1 MTPTEHRRVV
11 AGVGPTGYRAPM
23 LRWAAAEALARDAEL
38 RLVTAVPRGVPPEAT
53 SLADAT
59 ARLADEYPGLALTTA
74 AACGA
79 PADVLRHASAE
90 ADLLVVGA
98 DDGTPF
104 AEAISGS
111 VPGALLTTAP
121 CPFAVVPHT
130 GSHAGAGAPVVAA
143 VDDAGVSQAAL
154 AYAFAT
160 ADRSGRP
167 LVLLHSRPPD
177 AADRSLALTGF
188 RGLYPDV
195 RFTETVAPGDLRT
208 TLADWSRTAALLILG
223 SRRPTAPAFGSAQ
236 RTLLR
241 HSACP
246 VVITRPPACAGR
258 PG

>member
-1 MTPTEHRRVV
+1 VTHAEHRRVV
-11 AGVGPTGYRAPM
+11 AGVGPAGYRVPM
-23 LRWAAAEALARDAEL
+23 LRWAAAEALAREAEL
-38 RLVTAVPRGVPPEAT
+38 RLVTAVPRRAAPEAT
-53 SLADAT
+53 SLAEAA
-59 ARLADEYPGLALTTA
+59 ARLADEYPGLTLTTA
-74 AACGA
+74 AVDGG
-79 PADVLRHASAE
+79 PAEVLRQASTE

-104 AEAISGS
+104 SEAISGS

-121 CPFAVVPHT
+121 CPFAVVPHAEPR
-130 GSHAGAGAPVVAA
+130 AGADDPVVAA
-143 VDDAGVSQAAL
+143 ADGAGVSQAAL

-177 AADRSLALTGF
+177 AAGRSLALTGF

-195 RFTETVAPGDLRT
+195 RFTETVAPGDPRT
-208 TLADWSRTAALLILG
+208 TLADWSRNAALLILG
-223 SRRPTAPAFGSAQ
+223 SRRPSAPVFGSAQ

-246 VVITRPPACAGR
+246 VVVTRA
-258 PG
+258 PGLSG

>member
-1 MTPTEHRRVV
+1 MTHTDHQRVV
-11 AGVGPTGYRAPM
+11 AGVGPAGYRAPM

-38 RLVTAVPRGVPPEAT
+38 CLVTAVPRGVAPEAT
-53 SLADAT
+53 SLADAA
-59 ARLADEYPGLALTTA
+59 ARVADEYPGLKLTTA
-74 AACGA
+74 AVGGA
-79 PADVLRHASAE
+79 PAEALRRASAE

-104 AEAISGS
+104 SEAISGS

-121 CPFAVVPHT
+121 CPFAVVPHAEPN
-130 GSHAGAGAPVVAA
+130 AGAGDPVVAA
-143 VDDAGVSQAAL
+143 ADDAGVSQAAL

-167 LVLLHSRPPD
+167 LVLLHPRPPD
-177 AADRSLALTGF
+177 AAGRSLALTGF

-195 RFTETVAPGDLRT
+195 RFTETVAPGDPRT
-208 TLADWSRTAALLILG
+208 TLADWSRGAALLILG
-223 SRRPTAPAFGSAQ
+223 SRRPAVPVFGSAQ

-246 VVITRPPACAGR
+246 VVITRPSTQG
-258 PG
+258 GLSG